1 MRKTLP
7 FLRLIQIVQ
16 FIRES
21 NNANKLIWNEEIS
34 NFLVKISG
42 DDACVYAPATFSRDK
57 KKIINELG
65 IDLQYSKAKGY
76 FINYSDQKFL
86 IETSLDYF
94 EMLSVLNQANA
105 LPDIFMISERKP
117 NGLHLINEAVLYIK
131 KKEVIQFKY
140 LKYDTNESQIR
151 KIEPLAIKESR
162 ERWYLIGNDFPEN
175 KGLRAFAFDRI
186 EEIVPT
192 GNKFS
197 PKYTLADI
205 KNKYNSL
212 FAMFDAED
220 QDVEE
225 VVLQFDRRDGNYI
238 KSFPIHH
245 SQQIKEIKNGV
256 EVSLKLKTTPDFIM
270 EIMSRAWSLKVIQPE
285 SLRLEIIHI
294 LKDSITRNQ
303 R

>member
-16 FIRES
+16 FIREN

-42 DDACVYAPATFSRDK
+42 DDAFVYAPATFSRDK
-57 KKIINELG
+57 QKIKNELG
-65 IDLQYSKAKGY
+65 IDLKYSKVKGY

-94 EMLSVLNQANA
+94 EMFSVLHQANT

-117 NGLHLINEAVLYIK
+117 NGLHLINEAILYIK
-131 KKEVIQFKY
+131 KKEVIQFRY

-151 KIEPLAIKESR
+151 IIEPLTIKESR
-162 ERWYLIGNDFPEN
+162 ERWYLIGNDFSEN

-197 PKYTLADI
+197 SKYTLADI
-205 KNKYNSL
+205 QNKYNSL

-225 VVLQFDRRDGNYI
+225 VVLQFDQRDGNYI

-245 SQQIKEIKNGV
+245 SQKVVAFENGV
-256 EVSLKLKTTPDFIM
+256 EVHLKLKTTPDFIM

-285 SLRLEIIHI
+285 SLRLEIKTL
-294 LKDSITRNQ
+294 LKLALDRNT
-303 R
+303 